1 MRLAVIVTPGPDRHI
16 HTAPPR
22 KVTNNSM
29 TITTRPRT
37 IGELRA
43 SGYTVLSVKEEM
55 RKNLVQKIRNGE
67 DLFPGIVGYE
77 DTVIPQIENAI
88 LSGQD
93 IIFLGERGQAK
104 TRMARSLAN
113 LLDEE
118 VPVVAGCEI
127 NDSPYEPI
135 CQACRNKVAEHGDD
149 VEIAWLPRDR
159 RYGEKLATPDITISD
174 LIGEVD
180 PVRVAEGRY
189 LSDELTIHYGMI
201 PRTNRGIF
209 CINELPDLAER
220 IQVGLLN
227 IMEERDV
234 QIRGYK
240 IRLPL
245 DVYVV
250 ASANPEDYTNRGRII
265 TPLKDRVGSE
275 IRTHY
280 PYVLEHEIQ
289 IMDTESNHFNS
300 DGMDVVFPQFMKEV
314 IAQITHLARKSND
327 ISQRSGVSVRV
338 SISNYENVLS
348 NASRRSLRLKER
360 QVAPRVS
367 DLSAIM
373 ASTCGKIELDTVGDV
388 KEERVVQKL
397 INTAITEVFGD
408 YFETRE
414 FDQLISG
421 FERGLNVQVGDDL
434 ASMEYVN
441 QLSRVGGLSKAVD
454 KLGGRQG
461 GPAGIAS
468 AVEFILEGLHLNR
481 RLNKDEVNGKVRYRR

>member
-1 MRLAVIVTPGPDRHI
+1 M
-16 HTAPPR
+16 
-22 KVTNNSM
+22 S
-29 TITTRPRT
+29 ITTRPRT
-37 IGELRA
+37 VGELRE
-43 SGYTVLSVKEEM
+43 SGYKVLSVKEEM
-55 RKNLVQKIRNGE
+55 RKNLIAKIRNGE
-67 DLFPGIVGYE
+67 ELFPGIIGYE
-77 DTVIPQIENAI
+77 ETVIPQIENAI

-113 LLDEE
+113 LLDDEI
-118 VPVVAGCEI
+118 PVIAGCEI

-135 CQACRNKVAEHGDD
+135 CKACRDKIAQFGDE

-174 LIGEVD
+174 LVGEVD
-180 PVRVAEGRY
+180 PIRVAEGRY

-201 PRTNRGIF
+201 PRTHRGIF

-265 TPLKDRVGSE
+265 TPLKDRIGSE

-280 PYVLEHEIQ
+280 PRDLEHEIS
-289 IMDTESNHFNS
+289 IMEAESTHFPTEGL
-300 DGMDVVFPQFMKEV
+300 DIIVPTFMKEV
-314 IAQITHLARKSND
+314 IAEVTQLARVSND

-338 SISNYENVLS
+338 SVSNFENVLS
-348 NASRRSLRLKER
+348 NAVRRSLRLKER
-360 QVAPRVS
+360 HAAPRVS
-367 DLSAIM
+367 DLSAIL
-373 ASTCGKIELDTVGDV
+373 ASTCGKIELDAVGDI

-397 INTAITEVFGD
+397 INAAIINVFGE
-408 YFETRE
+408 YFEQRE
-414 FDQLISG
+414 FDQLLAG
-421 FERGLNVQVGDDL
+421 FERGLNVQVGDDMS
-434 ASMEYVN
+434 SMEYVN
-441 QLSRVGGLSKAVD
+441 QLSKVGGLSKAID
-454 KLGGRQG
+454 KLNGRG
-461 GPAGIAS
+461 SPATVAS
-468 AVEFILEGLHLNR
+468 SIEFILEGLHLNR
-481 RLNKDEVNGKVRYRR
+481 RLNKDEVKGKVRYRR

>member
-1 MRLAVIVTPGPDRHI
+1 
-16 HTAPPR
+16 
-22 KVTNNSM
+22 M
-29 TITTRPRT
+29 TITTRPHT
-37 IGELRA
+37 IGELRE
-43 SGYTVLSVKEEM
+43 SRYRVLSVKEEM
-55 RKNLVQKIRNGE
+55 RKNLIQKIRKGE
-67 DLFPGIVGYE
+67 ELFPGIIGYE
-77 DTVIPQIENAI
+77 ETVIPQVENAI

-104 TRMARSLAN
+104 TRMARGLVN
-113 LLDEE
+113 LLDEV
-118 VPVVAGCEI
+118 VPVIAGCEI
-127 NDSPYEPI
+127 NDNPYEPI
-135 CQACRNKVAEHGDD
+135 CKACRDKVEQLGDR
-149 VEIAWLPRDR
+149 VEIAWLERDR

-174 LIGEVD
+174 LVGEVD

-280 PYVLEHEIQ
+280 PYVLEHEIS
-289 IMDTESNHFNS
+289 IMEVESNHFNS
-300 DGMDVVFPQFMKEV
+300 DNLEVVVPQFMKEV

-360 QVAPRVS
+360 QIAPRIS

-373 ASTCGKIELDTVGDV
+373 ASTCGKIELDTVGDI

-397 INTAITEVFGD
+397 INTAILEVFSD
-408 YFETRE
+408 YFEVRE
-414 FDQLISG
+414 FEQLVAG

-434 ASMEYVN
+434 PSMEYVN
-441 QLSRVGGLSKAVD
+441 QLSKVGGLGKAVD
-454 KLGGRQG
+454 KLNGRG
-461 GPAGIAS
+461 SPASIAS
-468 AVEFILEGLHLNR
+468 SVEFILEGLHLNR
-481 RLNKDEVNGKVRYRR
+481 RLNKDEINGKVRYRR

>member
-1 MRLAVIVTPGPDRHI
+1 
-16 HTAPPR
+16 
-22 KVTNNSM
+22 M

-37 IGELRA
+37 ISELRE
-43 SGYTVLSVKEEM
+43 SGYSVLSVREEL
-55 RKNLVQKIRNGE
+55 RKNLINTLRRGE
-67 DLFPGIVGYE
+67 ELFPGIVGFE

-104 TRMARSLAN
+104 TRMARSLVN
-113 LLDEE
+113 LLDDV
-118 VPVVAGCEI
+118 VPVIAGCEI
-127 NDSPYEPI
+127 NDNPFEPI
-135 CQACRNKVAEHGDD
+135 CKACRDKIEEFGDN
-149 VEIAWLPRDR
+149 VEIDWLPRDR

-189 LSDELTIHYGMI
+189 LSDELTIHYGLI

-245 DVYVV
+245 DVFVV

-280 PYVLEHEIQ
+280 PRTVEHEIQ
-289 IMDTESNHFNS
+289 IMESESNHFITE
-300 DGMDVVFPQFMKEV
+300 GMDIIFPQFMKEV
-314 IAQITHLARKSND
+314 IADVTQLARRSND

-338 SISNYENVLS
+338 SIANFENVLS
-348 NASRRSLRLKER
+348 NASRRALRLKER
-360 QVAPRVS
+360 YIAPRVS

-373 ASTCGKIELDTVGDV
+373 ASTSGKIELDTVGDI

-397 INTAITEVFGD
+397 INAAVLEVFGQ
-408 YFETRE
+408 YFEQRE
-414 FDQLISG
+414 FEQLVAG
-421 FERGLNVQVGDDL
+421 FERGLSVQVGDDMS
-434 ASMEYVN
+434 SMEYVN
-441 QLSRVGGLSKAVD
+441 QLSRVGGLTKAID
-454 KLGGRQG
+454 KLGGRG
-461 GPAGIAS
+461 NPASIAS
-468 AVEFILEGLHLNR
+468 SIEFILEGLHLNR
-481 RLNKDEVNGKVRYRR
+481 RLNKDEVAGKTRYRR

>member
-1 MRLAVIVTPGPDRHI
+1 
-16 HTAPPR
+16 
-22 KVTNNSM
+22 M
-29 TITTRPRT
+29 TIVTRPRT
-37 IGELRA
+37 ISELRE
-43 SGYTVLSVKEEM
+43 SGYKVLTVKEEM
-55 RKNLVQKIRNGE
+55 RKNLIQNLRRE
-67 DLFPGIVGYE
+67 EELFPGIVGYE
-77 DTVIPQIENAI
+77 DTVIPQVENAI
-88 LSGQD
+88 ISGQD

-104 TRMARSLAN
+104 TRLARNLVN
-113 LLDEE
+113 LLDEFI
-118 VPVVAGCEI
+118 PVIAGCEI
-127 NDSPYEPI
+127 NDNPYEPV
-135 CQACRNKVAEHGDD
+135 CKACRDKVDEFGDD
-149 VEIAWLPRDR
+149 VELAWLPRDR

-280 PYVLEHEIQ
+280 PRTMEYEIQ
-289 IMDTESNHFNS
+289 IMESESNHFITE
-300 DGMDVVFPQFMKEV
+300 GMEIIFPQFMKEV
-314 IAQITHLARKSND
+314 VAEITQLARRSND

-338 SISNYENVLS
+338 SVTNFENVLS
-348 NASRRSLRLKER
+348 NASRRALRLNER
-360 QVAPRVS
+360 QIAPRIS
-367 DLSAIM
+367 DLSAII

-397 INTAITEVFGD
+397 INGAILEVFD
-408 YFETRE
+408 EYFEVRE
-414 FDQLISG
+414 FEQLVAG

-434 ASMEYVN
+434 PSMQYVN
-441 QLSRVGGLSKAVD
+441 QLSKVGGLSKAVD
-454 KLGGRQG
+454 KLNGRG
-461 GPAGIAS
+461 SPASIAS
-468 AVEFILEGLHLNR
+468 AVEFVLEGLHLNR

>member
-1 MRLAVIVTPGPDRHI
+1 
-16 HTAPPR
+16 
-22 KVTNNSM
+22 M

-37 IGELRA
+37 IGELRD
-43 SGYTVLSVKEEM
+43 SGYRVLSVKEEM
-55 RKNLVQKIRNGE
+55 RKNLIQKIRRGE
-67 DLFPGIVGYE
+67 ELFPGIVGYE
-77 DTVIPQIENAI
+77 ETVIPQIENAI

-104 TRMARSLAN
+104 TRMARSLVN
-113 LLDEE
+113 LLDE
-118 VPVVAGCEI
+118 VIPVIAGCEI
-127 NDSPYEPI
+127 NDNPFEPI
-135 CQACRNKVAEHGDD
+135 CKSCRDKVDELGDQ
-149 VEIAWLPRDR
+149 VEISWLPRDR

-180 PVRVAEGRY
+180 PVKVAEGRY

-280 PYVLEHEIQ
+280 PRAVEHEIQ
-289 IMDTESNHFNS
+289 IMESESNHFVTE
-300 DGMDVVFPQFMKEV
+300 GLDVMVPNFMKEIV
-314 IAQITHLARKSND
+314 AEITHLARHSND

-338 SISNYENVLS
+338 SVANYENVLS
-348 NASRRSLRLKER
+348 NACKRALRLKER

-367 DLSAIM
+367 DLSAVI
-373 ASTCGKIELDTVGDV
+373 ASTCGKIELDAVGDV
-388 KEERVVQKL
+388 KEDRVVQRL
-397 INTAITEVFGD
+397 INGAILSVFSE
-408 YFETRE
+408 YFESRE
-414 FDQLISG
+414 FDQLVAG
-421 FERGLNVQVGDDL
+421 FERGLSVQVGDDMS
-434 ASMEYVN
+434 SMEYVN
-441 QLSRVGGLSKAVD
+441 QLSKVGGLSKAID
-454 KLGGRQG
+454 KLSGRG
-461 GPAGIAS
+461 SPATIAS
-468 AVEFILEGLHLNR
+468 SIEFILEGLHLNR
-481 RLNKDEVNGKVRYRR
+481 RLNKDEVGGKTRYRR

>member
-1 MRLAVIVTPGPDRHI
+1 
-16 HTAPPR
+16 
-22 KVTNNSM
+22 M
-29 TITTRPRT
+29 TIVTRPRT
-37 IGELRA
+37 VGELRE
-43 SGYTVLSVKEEM
+43 SGYQALSVREEM
-55 RKNLVQKIRNGE
+55 RKNLIQKIRRGE
-67 DLFPGIVGYE
+67 EIFPGIVGYE
-77 DTVIPQIENAI
+77 DTVIPQVENAI

-104 TRMARSLAN
+104 TRMARGLIN
-113 LLDEE
+113 LLDDFI
-118 VPVVAGCEI
+118 PVIAGCEI
-127 NDSPYEPI
+127 NDHPYEPI
-135 CQACRNKVAEHGDD
+135 CKACRDKVEELGDG

-174 LIGEVD
+174 LVGEVD

-189 LSDELTIHYGMI
+189 LSDELTIHYGLI

-280 PYVLEHEIQ
+280 PRTLEHEMQ
-289 IMDTESNHFNS
+289 IMESESNHFIT
-300 DGMDVVFPQFMKEV
+300 DGMEIVFPQFMKEV
-314 IAQITHLARKSND
+314 IAEITQLARSSND

-338 SISNYENVLS
+338 SISNFENVLS
-348 NASRRSLRLKER
+348 NASRRALRLKER

-367 DLSAIM
+367 DLSAII
-373 ASTCGKIELDTVGDV
+373 ASTCGKIELDTVGDI
-388 KEERVVQKL
+388 KEERIVQKL
-397 INTAITEVFGD
+397 INSAILETFGD
-408 YFETRE
+408 YFEVHE
-414 FDQLISG
+414 FDQLLSG

-434 ASMEYVN
+434 PSMEYVT
-441 QLSRVGGLSKAVD
+441 QLSKVGGLSKAVD
-454 KLGGRQG
+454 RLNGRG
-461 GPAGIAS
+461 SPANIAS

>member
-1 MRLAVIVTPGPDRHI
+1 
-16 HTAPPR
+16 
-22 KVTNNSM
+22 M

-37 IGELRA
+37 IGELRE
-43 SGYTVLSVKEEM
+43 SGYKVLSVKEEL
-55 RKNLVQKIRNGE
+55 RKNLIQKIRRGE
-67 DLFPGIVGYE
+67 ELFPGIIGYE
-77 DTVIPQIENAI
+77 ETVIPQVENAI

-104 TRMARSLAN
+104 TRMARGLVN
-113 LLDEE
+113 LLDE
-118 VPVVAGCEI
+118 VIPVIEGCEI
-127 NDSPYEPI
+127 NDNPFEPI
-135 CQACRNKVAEHGDD
+135 CRACRDKVDEFGDE
-149 VEIAWLPRDR
+149 VAVAWLPRDK

-280 PYVLEHEIQ
+280 PTTIEHEIE
-289 IMDTESNHFNS
+289 IMESESNHFITEGL
-300 DGMDVVFPQFMKEV
+300 DIIFPQFMKEV
-314 IAQITHLARKSND
+314 IANITQLARHSND

-338 SISNYENVLS
+338 SISNFENVLS
-348 NASRRSLRLKER
+348 NASRRALRLKER
-360 QVAPRVS
+360 QIAPRVS
-367 DLSAIM
+367 DLPSII
-373 ASTCGKIELDTVGDV
+373 ASTCGKIELDTVGDI

-397 INTAITEVFGD
+397 INNAILEVFNEN
-408 YFETRE
+408 FEVRE
-414 FDQLISG
+414 FEQLVAG

-434 ASMEYVN
+434 PSMEYVN
-441 QLSRVGGLSKAVD
+441 QLAKVGGLSKAVD
-454 KLGGRQG
+454 KLNGRG
-461 GPAGIAS
+461 SPASIAS
-468 AVEFILEGLHLNR
+468 SIEFILEGLHLNR
-481 RLNKDEVNGKVRYRR
+481 RLNKDEVNGKTRYRR

>member
-1 MRLAVIVTPGPDRHI
+1 
-16 HTAPPR
+16 
-22 KVTNNSM
+22 M
-29 TITTRPRT
+29 TITTQPRT
-37 IGELRA
+37 IGELRE
-43 SGYTVLSVKEEM
+43 SGYKVLSVKEEL
-55 RKNLVQKIRNGE
+55 RKNLIQKIRHGE
-67 DLFPGIVGYE
+67 EIFPGIIGYE
-77 DTVIPQIENAI
+77 DTVIPQVENAI

-104 TRMARSLAN
+104 TRMARSLVN
-113 LLDEE
+113 LLDE
-118 VPVVAGCEI
+118 VIPVIDGCEI
-127 NDSPYEPI
+127 NDNPFEPI
-135 CQACRNKVAEHGDD
+135 CKACRDKVEELGDD
-149 VEIAWLPRDR
+149 VAITWLPRDR

-280 PYVLEHEIQ
+280 PTTVEHEIS
-289 IMDTESNHFNS
+289 IMESESNHFITEGL
-300 DGMDVVFPQFMKEV
+300 DIIFPQFMKEV
-314 IAQITHLARKSND
+314 IATITQLARQSND

-338 SISNYENVLS
+338 SISNFENVLS
-348 NASRRSLRLKER
+348 NASRRALRLKER
-360 QVAPRVS
+360 QIAPRIS
-367 DLSAIM
+367 DLPSII

-388 KEERVVQKL
+388 KEERIVQKL
-397 INTAITEVFGD
+397 INSAILEVFKE

-414 FDQLISG
+414 FEQLVAG

-434 ASMEYVN
+434 PSMEYVN
-441 QLSRVGGLSKAVD
+441 QLSKVGGLSRAVD
-454 KLGGRQG
+454 KLNGRG
-461 GPAGIAS
+461 SPASIAS
-468 AVEFILEGLHLNR
+468 SVEFILEGLHLNR
-481 RLNKDEVNGKVRYRR
+481 RLNKDEMNGKTRYRR

>member
-1 MRLAVIVTPGPDRHI
+1 
-16 HTAPPR
+16 
-22 KVTNNSM
+22 M
-29 TITTRPRT
+29 TTVTRPRT
-37 IGELRA
+37 ISELRE
-43 SGYTVLSVKEEM
+43 SGYKVLTVKEEM
-55 RKNLVQKIRNGE
+55 RKNLIQKLRGNE
-67 DLFPGIVGYE
+67 ELFPGIVGYE
-77 DTVIPQIENAI
+77 DTVIPQVENAI

-104 TRMARSLAN
+104 TRLARSLVN
-113 LLDEE
+113 LLDEFI
-118 VPVVAGCEI
+118 PVIAGCEI
-127 NDSPYEPI
+127 NDNPYEPV
-135 CQACRNKVAEHGDD
+135 CKACRDKVDEFGDD

-174 LIGEVD
+174 LVGEVD

-280 PYVLEHEIQ
+280 PRTMEYEIQ
-289 IMDTESNHFNS
+289 IMESESNHFITE
-300 DGMDVVFPQFMKEV
+300 GMEIIFPQFMKEV
-314 IAQITHLARKSND
+314 VAEITQLARRSND

-338 SISNYENVLS
+338 SVTNFENVLS
-348 NASRRSLRLKER
+348 NASRRAMRLKER
-360 QVAPRVS
+360 QIAPRIS
-367 DLSAIM
+367 DLPAII
-373 ASTCGKIELDTVGDV
+373 ASTCGKIELDAVGDV
-388 KEERVVQKL
+388 NEERVVQKL
-397 INTAITEVFGD
+397 INGAILEIFGE
-408 YFETRE
+408 YFEVRE
-414 FDQLISG
+414 FEQLVAG
-421 FERGLNVQVGDDL
+421 FERGLNVHVGDDL
-434 ASMEYVN
+434 PSMEYVN
-441 QLSRVGGLSKAVD
+441 QLAKVGGLSKAVD
-454 KLGGRQG
+454 KLNGRG
-461 GPAGIAS
+461 SPASIAS

>member
-1 MRLAVIVTPGPDRHI
+1 
-16 HTAPPR
+16 
-22 KVTNNSM
+22 M
-29 TITTRPRT
+29 TTVTRPRT
-37 IGELRA
+37 ISELRE
-43 SGYTVLSVKEEM
+43 SGYKVLTVKEEM
-55 RKNLVQKIRNGE
+55 RKNLIQKLRTNE
-67 DLFPGIVGYE
+67 DLFPGIVGYD
-77 DTVIPQIENAI
+77 DTVIPQVENAI

-104 TRMARSLAN
+104 TRLARSLVN
-113 LLDEE
+113 LLDDYI
-118 VPVVAGCEI
+118 PIIAGCEI
-127 NDSPYEPI
+127 NDNPYEPV
-135 CQACRNKVAEHGDD
+135 CKACRDKVDEFGDD
-149 VEIAWLPRDR
+149 VELVWLPRDR

-174 LIGEVD
+174 LVGEVD

-280 PYVLEHEIQ
+280 PRALEYEIQ
-289 IMDTESNHFNS
+289 IMESESNHFITE
-300 DGMDVVFPQFMKEV
+300 GMEIIFPQFMKEIV
-314 IAQITHLARKSND
+314 AEITQLARRSND

-338 SISNYENVLS
+338 SVTNFENVLS
-348 NASRRSLRLKER
+348 NASRRAMRLKER
-360 QVAPRVS
+360 QVAPRIS
-367 DLSAIM
+367 DLPAII

-388 KEERVVQKL
+388 QEERVVQKL
-397 INTAITEVFGD
+397 INGAILEVFSE
-408 YFETRE
+408 YFEVRE
-414 FDQLISG
+414 FEQLVAG

-434 ASMEYVN
+434 PSMNYVN
-441 QLSRVGGLSKAVD
+441 QLAKVGGLSKAVD
-454 KLGGRQG
+454 KLNGRG
-461 GPAGIAS
+461 SPASIAS

>member
-1 MRLAVIVTPGPDRHI
+1 
-16 HTAPPR
+16 
-22 KVTNNSM
+22 M
-29 TITTRPRT
+29 TIVTRPRT
-37 IGELRA
+37 VGELRE
-43 SGYTVLSVKEEM
+43 SGYQALSVREEM
-55 RKNLVQKIRNGE
+55 RKNLIQKIRRGE
-67 DLFPGIVGYE
+67 EIFPGIVGYE
-77 DTVIPQIENAI
+77 DTVIPQVENAI

-104 TRMARSLAN
+104 TRMARGLIN
-113 LLDEE
+113 LLDDFI
-118 VPVVAGCEI
+118 PVIAGCEI
-127 NDSPYEPI
+127 NDHPYEPI
-135 CQACRNKVAEHGDD
+135 CKACHDKVEELGDG

-174 LIGEVD
+174 LVGEVD

-189 LSDELTIHYGMI
+189 LSDELTIHYGLI

-280 PYVLEHEIQ
+280 PRTLEHEMQ
-289 IMDTESNHFNS
+289 IMESESNHFITE
-300 DGMDVVFPQFMKEV
+300 GMDIVFPQFMKEV
-314 IAQITHLARKSND
+314 IAEITQLARSSND

-338 SISNYENVLS
+338 SISNFENVLS
-348 NASRRSLRLKER
+348 NASRRALRLKER

-367 DLSAIM
+367 DLSAII
-373 ASTCGKIELDTVGDV
+373 ASTCGKIELDTVGDI
-388 KEERVVQKL
+388 KEERIVQKL
-397 INTAITEVFGD
+397 INGAIIETFGD
-408 YFETRE
+408 YFEVRE
-414 FDQLISG
+414 FDQLLSG

-434 ASMEYVN
+434 PSMEYVT
-441 QLSRVGGLSKAVD
+441 QLSKVGGLSKAVD
-454 KLGGRQG
+454 RLNGRG
-461 GPAGIAS
+461 SPANIAS